1 MVKEAT
7 HGLTLFQAVKA
18 GVLEHTDTSIKPPLW
33 GGDTTGDDPVQI
45 RWQSA
50 IESARLS
57 STPGTQPQPK
67 RPAQEAGLPDN
78 SLGAFWLTAP
88 QRARPHWR
96 DRLASAPSEQGV
108 SQLPL
113 VSQMPSA
120 DATKQPPKVIRPW
133 HHIWADLQ
141 DLALDRSHRYLAWQ
155 VLHAT
160 LPCGALKAYRAIS
173 RSYPQEQHDR
183 LLGEADCPNCPGVVE
198 SIFHQ
203 LYLCPL
209 AKRVWDW
216 VIRVWEEVSGQPVLD
231 LGPCELLL
239 GRGGPFRPQ
248 KSQGLGVA
256 ATIIGHAARLL
267 ANNQI
272 SNTISAAIQPAGS
285 MAHAARPIEAASVD
299 RCGVC
304 HQARHDERACFA

>member
-1 MVKEAT
+1 MAPYL
-7 HGLTLFQAVKA
+7 GR
-18 GVLEHTDTSIKPPLW
+18 P
-33 GGDTTGDDPVQI
+33 TG
-45 RWQSA
+45 
-50 IESARLS
+50 
-57 STPGTQPQPK
+57 PGTRQVPQIPGL
-67 RPAQEAGLPDN
+67 AGAPRN
-78 SLGAFWLTAP
+78 FTVRGPQSLQSHFSLVPTGA
-88 QRARPHWR
+88 ARPPPR
-96 DRLASAPSEQGV
+96 RSRLP
-108 SQLPL
+108 QLP
-113 VSQMPSA
+113 
-120 DATKQPPKVIRPW
+120 R
-133 HHIWADLQ
+133 
-141 DLALDRSHRYLAWQ
+141 
-155 VLHAT
+155 
-160 LPCGALKAYRAIS
+160 
-173 RSYPQEQHDR
+173 
-183 LLGEADCPNCPGVVE
+183 VVE